1 MADNGGLSR
10 REARFVSALLASSSV
25 GDAAAVAGVSERS
38 ASRYLAREAVRAEL
52 ARRHAG
58 VLGHVAARLVGA
70 MSESLEVLRA
80 VQSDTCASASARVS
94 AARAILESGLKLSE
108 VVALSERVAI
118 LEARLEAVSRE

>member
-1 MADNGGLSR
+1 
-10 REARFVSALLASSSV
+10 
-25 GDAAAVAGVSERS
+25 
-38 ASRYLAREAVRAEL
+38 
-52 ARRHAG
+52 
-58 VLGHVAARLVGA
+58 

>member
-1 MADNGGLSR
+1 
-10 REARFVSALLASSSV
+10 
-25 GDAAAVAGVSERS
+25 
-38 ASRYLAREAVRAEL
+38 
-52 ARRHAG
+52 
-58 VLGHVAARLVGA
+58 
-70 MSESLEVLRA
+70 LRA